1 MTDPVAPP
9 APVLNQDSPRGFA
22 FALTAYVIWGFMP
35 LYMKLVA
42 HLPTVEVLAHR
53 VIWSVPIAG
62 VVLILLRRTGDLRR
76 AIVNPR
82 MLGMA
87 AVTAALVSVNWGIYV
102 WSIAAGRALDA
113 ALGYFINPIFSVA
126 LGAILLKERLTRL
139 QMAALMLVVAAVGVL
154 TWEAGGLPWVALA
167 LTVTWGFYAF
177 FRKTLPIGPNQ
188 GFMLEVLILS
198 PFALGYFIWAQGTGV
213 GNFHGW
219 QDILLLL
226 GCGVVT
232 AGPLMIYANGAKLL
246 RLSTIGMLQYVAPT
260 MVFLQAVFLFN
271 EPFGATKLL
280 AFCMIW
286 TALALYTSEM
296 LRLARR

>member
-1 MTDPVAPP
+1 MTEPVATP
-9 APVLNQDSPRGFA
+9 APPLNQDTPRGFA
-22 FALTAYVIWGFMP
+22 FALTAYVMWGFMP
-35 LYMKLVA
+35 MYMKLVA
-42 HLPTVEVLAHR
+42 HLPTLEVLAHR

-62 VVLILLRRTGDLRR
+62 VVLIVLGRTGDLRR

-87 AVTAALVSVNWGIYV
+87 AVTAGLVSINWGIYV
-102 WSIAAGRALDA
+102 WSIASGRALDT

-126 LGAILLKERLTRL
+126 LGAVLLKERLTRL
-139 QMAALMLVVAAVGVL
+139 QFAALILVVAAVGVL
-154 TWEAGGLPWVALA
+154 TWEAGGLPWAALA
-167 LTVTWGFYAF
+167 LTLSWGFYAF

-198 PFALGYFIWAQGTGV
+198 PFALAYIAWAGSAGA
-213 GNFHGW
+213 GNFDTW
-219 QDILLLL
+219 PNILLLL

-232 AGPLMIYANGAKLL
+232 AAPLMIYANGAKLL

-260 MVFLQAVFLFN
+260 MVFLQAVFLFG
-271 EPFGATKLL
+271 EDFGTVKFV

-286 TALALYTSEM
+286 TALALYTTEM
-296 LRLARR
+296 LRLTRR